1 MWEEGLTQ
9 ARWRLSM
16 DCPRAGPDEGTMVAV
31 SPVLALVP
39 PPNAVFPHMSL
50 VSPEP
55 PTSTG
60 VQGGCLQASESV
72 CRPFKEVFSNLFGT
86 RYWYFYENLMTDDMR
101 WN

>member
-1 MWEEGLTQ
+1 MKEQW
-9 ARWRLSM
+9 WLSLQSLLW
-16 DCPRAGPDEGTMVAV
+16 C
-31 SPVLALVP
+31 